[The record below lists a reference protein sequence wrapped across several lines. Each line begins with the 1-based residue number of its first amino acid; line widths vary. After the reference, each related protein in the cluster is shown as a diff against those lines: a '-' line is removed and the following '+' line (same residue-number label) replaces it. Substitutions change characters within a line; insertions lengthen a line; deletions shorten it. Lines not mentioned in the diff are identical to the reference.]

1 MKIQRTVLVTGGFDP
16 IHKGH
21 IDYLNEAKK
30 LGDKLIVGLNSDH
43 WLTRKKG
50 KPFMELENRAIVIQS
65 LNMVDEVIIF
75 NDEDDTAN
83 HAIQQVLQHHHYVIF
98 ANGGDRILSL
108 VPEYEK
114 YKNDR
119 RVKFVCNVGG
129 EKRESSSWL
138 LDNWKSPKTIRKWG
152 YYKDLY
158 LGEGFKVKELVIE
171 PCSCLSM
178 QRHKH
183 RSELWNLV
191 SGSAEIHI
199 GIGEEKMIYELHN
212 DASCLIEKGEW
223 HMGCNMSDKPAHIV
237 EIWRGDNDKLTEK
250 DIERIQVD

>member
-1 MKIQRTVLVTGGFDP
+1 MSNVVLVTGGFDP

-21 IDYLNEAKK
+21 IEYFKEAKL

-50 KPFMELENRAIVIQS
+50 KPFMDLENRAMVIQS

-75 NDEDDTAN
+75 NDEDNTSC
-83 HAIQQVLQHHHYVIF
+83 HAIHQALQFYDEVIF
-98 ANGGDRILSL
+98 ANGGDRLISNI
-108 VPEYEK
+108 PEYEK
-114 YKNDR
+114 YSNDE

-129 EKRESSSWL
+129 DKTESSSWL
-138 LDNWKSPKTIRKWG
+138 LDEWKSPKTLRKWG

-158 LGEGFKVKELVIE
+158 LGKGFKVKELVIK
-171 PCSCLSM
+171 PFSCLSM
-178 QRHKH
+178 QRHEY

-191 SGSAEIHI
+191 SGSAEIHM
-199 GIGEEKMIYELHN
+199 GLGEESMIYELN
-212 DASCLIEKGEW
+212 NNASVLIVKGEW
-223 HMGCNMSDKPAHIV
+223 HMGCNMTDKPAHIV
-237 EIWRGDNDKLTEK
+237 EIWRGRTGELTEK